1 MKKIAIT
8 ILICLI
14 FLGSIWFLYKRS
26 IDYHMIQTVEKQPDI
41 VFSAEF
47 HSGDKGT
54 YKYSIGKK
62 DLEKISEDILQEL
75 SYSENYET
83 IIAVKWEDDFQ
94 GLVELNMKDYT
105 YNPIIDLETLNNCA
119 RDIGLD
125 EIKYK
130 SFDTANIHMP
140 KYFKDG
146 YTFFWG
152 DWRDKLCYL
161 VKEDGVWNMHILYSS
176 DGRNYCY
183 FIEGRDSEDLL
194 FVESEKSIS
203 KYKIESTGYK
213 KCTVVDEENILPTEN
228 VGVLDFDGNIDITYN
243 KDKIVY
249 YDAPGICIYDCN
261 MKEKMRVVN
270 QKLFG
275 KELLDMKFSQD
286 EKYVL
291 YTVGDIPFFWSSG
304 YRMSFFIVD
313 LNTGNKIRTVK
324 WENGD
329 RFYGIDW

>member
-1 MKKIAIT
+1 MKKIAIK
-8 ILICLI
+8 IFICLI
-14 FLGSIWFLYKRS
+14 LFSSIWFLYKRH
-26 IDYHMIQTVEKQPDI
+26 IDYRMIKIVEKQPYI

-62 DLEKISEDILQEL
+62 GLEKISEDILQEL

-105 YNPIIDLETLNNCA
+105 YNPIIDLETLNKCA
-119 RDIGLD
+119 KNIGLD
-125 EIKYK
+125 EIKYR

-140 KYFKDG
+140 KYFKNG

-152 DWRDKLCYL
+152 DWRDELCYL
-161 VKEDGVWNMHILYSS
+161 VKEDGVWNMYILYSS
-176 DGRNYCY
+176 DVRNYCY
-183 FIEGRDSEDLL
+183 FIEGRDSENLL
-194 FVESEKSIS
+194 FVESEKSIL
-203 KYKIESTGYK
+203 KYKIESTDYK

-228 VGVLDFDGNIDITYN
+228 VGVLDFDGNIDMNN
-243 KDKIVY
+243 KNQIVY

-270 QKLFG
+270 QKLFR

>member
-1 MKKIAIT
+1 MRSYKTHSKKKIGFMKKIAIR

-14 FLGSIWFLYKRS
+14 FLGSIWFLYKRY

-54 YKYSIGKK
+54 YKYSIGRK

-105 YNPIIDLETLNNCA
+105 YSPIIDLETLNNCA
-119 RDIGLD
+119 KDIGLE
-125 EIKYK
+125 EIKYR
-130 SFDTANIHMP
+130 SFDTSNLHMP

-161 VKEDGVWNMHILYSS
+161 VKENGVWNMYILHSS

-183 FIEGRDSEDLL
+183 FIEGRNKVVFNPGRECVYDKFDNKEFIYNKCDHN
-194 FVESEKSIS
+194 S
-203 KYKIESTGYK
+203 KYG
-213 KCTVVDEENILPTEN
+213 VV
-228 VGVLDFDGNIDITYN
+228 
-243 KDKIVY
+243 
-249 YDAPGICIYDCN
+249 
-261 MKEKMRVVN
+261 VVN
-270 QKLFG
+270 MPVVTKII
-275 KELLDMKFSQD
+275 LDS
-286 EKYVL
+286 
-291 YTVGDIPFFWSSG
+291 
-304 YRMSFFIVD
+304 
-313 LNTGNKIRTVK
+313 
-324 WENGD
+324 
-329 RFYGIDW
+329 

>member
-1 MKKIAIT
+1 MKKIAIA
-8 ILICLI
+8 ILI
-14 FLGSIWFLYKRS
+14 FLIFLSSIWFLYKRN

-47 HSGDKGT
+47 RSGDKGT

-119 RDIGLD
+119 KDIGLD
-125 EIKYK
+125 EIKYR
-130 SFDTANIHMP
+130 SFDTANLHMP

-152 DWRDKLCYL
+152 DWRDELCYL
-161 VKEDGVWNMHILYSS
+161 VKEDGVWNMYILYSS
-176 DGRNYCY
+176 DSRNYCY
-183 FIEGRDSEDLL
+183 FIEGRDSEELL
-194 FVESEKSIS
+194 FVESEKGIS
-203 KYKIESTGYK
+203 KYKIESTDYK
-213 KCTVVDEENILPTEN
+213 KCTVVDEENILPTESM
-228 VGVLDFDGNIDITYN
+228 GVLDFDGNMDMTYDN
-243 KDKIVY
+243 EKIVY
-249 YDAPGICIYDCN
+249 YDDTEICIYDWN
-261 MKEKMRVVN
+261 MKEKMPVVN
-270 QKLFG
+270 QNLLG
-275 KELLDMKFSQD
+275 KELLDIKLSKG
-286 EKYVL
+286 EEYVL